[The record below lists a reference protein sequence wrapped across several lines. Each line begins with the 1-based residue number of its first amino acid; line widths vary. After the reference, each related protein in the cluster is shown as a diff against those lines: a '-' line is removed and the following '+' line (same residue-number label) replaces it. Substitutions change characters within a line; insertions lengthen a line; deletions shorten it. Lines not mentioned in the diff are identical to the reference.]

1 MTVKQ
6 DQDTEQPTAAATE
19 DSQRLCCGGG
29 SMQAYPPQLDDV
41 MPMTSEAHER
51 SIADMLALRRRQGF
65 EDQDIWLFAYGSL
78 IWRPECPA
86 IESLRGHI
94 EGFHRGLYLW
104 SRIHRGTPEQPG
116 LVFGL
121 DEGGGCSGVAFKLSA
136 EDLQCHLLALW
147 KREMPDCS
155 YRPRWVPCAL
165 ENGCT
170 VPALAFVVARDQ
182 PTYAGEL
189 PDEIVRKVFDT
200 ACGQCGTTYDYV
212 TQTAVALRNAGMP
225 DEALEGL
232 LHRCQP
238 SVNAVS

>member
-1 MTVKQ
+1 MTTE
-6 DQDTEQPTAAATE
+6 QDTAQSSISTPSVTGR
-19 DSQRLCCGGG
+19 QRMCCDDG
-29 SMQAYPPQLDDV
+29 MQMYPPRLDAV
-41 MPMTSEAHER
+41 MPMTAEAHER
-51 SIADMLALRRRQGF
+51 SITEMLELRRRQGF

-86 IESLRGHI
+86 IESLCGYI

-121 DEGGGCSGVAFKLSA
+121 DEGGSCQGVAFKLSA
-136 EDLQCHLLALW
+136 QDLQCHLLALW

-155 YRPRWVPCAL
+155 YRPTWVPCVL
-165 ENGCT
+165 ENGHT
-170 VPALAFVVARDQ
+170 VPALAFVVARNQ
-182 PTYAGEL
+182 PTYAGQL
-189 PDEIVRKVFDT
+189 SDEVIRKVFET
-200 ACGQCGTTYDYV
+200 AHGQCGTTYDYV
-212 TQTAVALRNAGMP
+212 AQTAVALRNVEMP
-225 DEALEGL
+225 DELLEAL

>member
-1 MTVKQ
+1 MTAEQ
-6 DQDTEQPTAAATE
+6 DIVQPITATSSE
-19 DSQRLCCGGG
+19 GSQHMCCGGG
-29 SMQAYPPQLDDV
+29 GMQAYPPRLDDV
-41 MPMTSEAHER
+41 MPMTAEAHER
-51 SIADMLALRRRQGF
+51 SIAEMLELRRRQGY

-86 IESLRGHI
+86 IESLRGYI

-121 DEGGGCSGVAFKLSA
+121 DEGGSCHGVAFKLSA

-155 YRPRWVPCAL
+155 YRPTWVPCVL
-165 ENGCT
+165 ENGRT
-170 VPALAFVVARDQ
+170 VAALAFVVARNQ
-182 PTYAGEL
+182 PTYAGQL
-189 PDEIVRKVFDT
+189 SDEIVRKVFDT
-200 ACGQCGTTYDYV
+200 ARGQCGTTYDYV
-212 TQTAVALRNAGMP
+212 AQTAVTLRNVDMP
-225 DEALEGL
+225 DEELERL

>member
-19 DSQRLCCGGG
+19 DSQRLRCGGG

-165 ENGCT
+165 ENGFT